1 MTIRRLDDSRN
12 LVSYERCPPPPPP
25 RQSQVPSLSTNRI
38 SNSEVEEP
46 LIYPPDLGYF
56 GSQNDFRVQKFS
68 FVSRNV
74 FIQFFVHPSVCL
86 STHPFTCQSPL
97 HSLTSLVCE
106 EKGEWS

>member
-56 GSQNDFRVQKFS
+56 GSQNDFRVQNRLKKCL
-68 FVSRNV
+68 
-74 FIQFFVHPSVCL
+74 HPVLRSSIRLPLYPSIYLSV
-86 STHPFTCQSPL
+86 PIAFAY
-97 HSLTSLVCE
+97 
-106 EKGEWS
+106 